1 LTLWQHLASTQGCQI
16 VNLLE
21 QVLPIQSYYVEGNSM
36 YVCTSANGQTTTLNV
51 DPCTQTPLHLPPK
64 HIYMQFSKVILLA
77 TNTSQQKGNKTLLHL
92 KRPKIQY

>member
-1 LTLWQHLASTQGCQI
+1 MTLWQHLASTQGCQI

-64 HIYMQFSKVILLA
+64 HIHASSESDLV
-77 TNTSQQKGNKTLLHL
+77 GNKTLLHL